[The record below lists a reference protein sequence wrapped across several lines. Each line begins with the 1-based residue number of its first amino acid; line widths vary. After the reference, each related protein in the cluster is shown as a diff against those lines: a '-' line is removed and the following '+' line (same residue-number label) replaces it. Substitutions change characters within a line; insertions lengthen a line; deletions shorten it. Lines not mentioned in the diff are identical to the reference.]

1 MTSWVWGM
9 MFTPK
14 RLPSTSF
21 TVSEM
26 PSTAIEPLGAMKRAS
41 SAGASNTKR
50 TLPPSGVMDDDLAD
64 AVDMAG
70 DDVAAELVAQLAAT
84 VRG

>member
-1 MTSWVWGM
+1 M

-26 PSTAIEPLGAMKRAS
+26 PSTATEPLEAMKRAR

-50 TLPPSGVMDDDLAD
+50 TLPPPASS
-64 AVDMAG
+64 
-70 DDVAAELVAQLAAT
+70 T
-84 VRG
+84 RSCPTPSTWP